1 MSGLSHQPGRVVGLV
16 IGALVV
22 TAFAFNGPVAAGED
36 SGQNGA
42 PAAAV
47 TDIVGEAA
55 PMIEPM
61 EDVDESD
68 ASGDMAPMIEPMEDV
83 DE

>member
-1 MSGLSHQPGRVVGLV
+1 M
-16 IGALVV
+16 
-22 TAFAFNGPVAAGED
+22 ED
-36 SGQNGA
+36 VDESA
-42 PAAAV
+42 RRRCPA
-47 TDIVGEAA
+47 TLA

-68 ASGDMAPMIEPMEDV
+68 AASGDMAPMIEPMEDV